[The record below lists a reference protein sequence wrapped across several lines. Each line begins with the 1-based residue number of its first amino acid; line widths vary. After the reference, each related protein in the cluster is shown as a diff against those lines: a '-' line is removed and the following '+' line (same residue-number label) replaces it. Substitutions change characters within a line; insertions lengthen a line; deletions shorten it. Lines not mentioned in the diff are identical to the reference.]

1 MLHHG
6 RIYLLPR
13 LSGGLTNKVVG
24 EVLLKY
30 GCWHSLAGKGGAA
43 WGRQGKPKENGAKKN
58 KHRPGR
64 GSNPGSP
71 FSL

>member
-1 MLHHG
+1 M
-6 RIYLLPR
+6 
-13 LSGGLTNKVVG
+13 VG